1 MTSVESITAPGLR
14 LCDSDA
20 TPSLPAASFAVI
32 EKSFAAIV
40 LAVCVVMLLRM
51 VIGERRRHRMDAAA
65 LRLWYGLRRQAL
77 RAWNWWPARRKAAR
91 MADEAIRRAQADGEW
106 DGNVYRPRS
115 FRKPRKPH

>member
-1 MTSVESITAPGLR
+1 M
-14 LCDSDA
+14 
-20 TPSLPAASFAVI
+20 I
-32 EKSFAAIV
+32 EKSFAATV

>member
-1 MTSVESITAPGLR
+1 M
-14 LCDSDA
+14 
-20 TPSLPAASFAVI
+20 I

-51 VIGERRRHRMDAAA
+51 VIGERRRHRMDTVA
-65 LRLWYGLRRQAL
+65 LRLWVGCRRTVL
-77 RAWNWWPARRKAAR
+77 RAWNWWPSRRQAAKV
-91 MADEAIRRAQADGEW
+91 ADEAIRRARSEGEW